1 MRNLDLPDQ
10 SWSVE
15 DAEMPETPDPT
26 ADAGNDDDDQATTR
40 SFHYG
45 G

>member
-10 SWSVE
+10 SWAVDDIPDS
-15 DAEMPETPDPT
+15 PEPVRDS
-26 ADAGNDDDDQATTR
+26 DDTDTR